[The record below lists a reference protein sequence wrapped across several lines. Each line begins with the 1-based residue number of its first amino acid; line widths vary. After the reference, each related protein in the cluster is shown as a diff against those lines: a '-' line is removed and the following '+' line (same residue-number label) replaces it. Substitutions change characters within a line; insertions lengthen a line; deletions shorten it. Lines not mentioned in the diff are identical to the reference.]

1 MNFRFFSTM
10 ICAFFC
16 LSLSA
21 QDSPDNWFNL
31 DKDMDG
37 TLGVSTEKVYNTLL
51 KGKSSETV
59 IVAVIDSG
67 VDYKHEDL
75 KDVMWVNTGETPGNG
90 IDDDGNGYIDDIHGW
105 NFIGGAN
112 GENVGAD
119 TYELTRLYGK
129 YKKQFEGRDAA
140 SFKGK
145 EKEEFT
151 KYLKYKEEVEGKQ
164 AELKQQSA
172 SVFMINESLKTLKK
186 EIGKEDITAK
196 DIGAIE
202 TENAEV
208 LGAVGIIQSVI
219 DRGASVADI
228 EKEIGGAVSYFEN
241 ALEYAYNPDFDSR
254 KIVGD
259 DYSNSKERYYGNSDC
274 KGPDSSH
281 GTHVSGIIAAVR
293 NNDTGMKGVA
303 DNVRI
308 MSIRAVPDGD
318 ERDKDVANAIFYA
331 VDNGATIINM
341 SFGKGYS
348 WDKGIVDEAVRYAE
362 KHDVLLVHA
371 AGNSGQNNDVTGN
384 FPTDEFGKK
393 KLFGPKNSRVWLEV
407 GALNYKDGK
416 DLPATFSNYGKA
428 NVDVFA
434 PGVQI
439 YSTTPEQ
446 NYAKF
451 SGTSMASPVTA
462 GVAAILRSYFP
473 SLSARQVKDII
484 MKSASPINQQVK
496 KPGSKDEINFSQLS
510 VTGGV
515 INAHK
520 AVSIASGT
528 KGKRKMNRVKSAAK
542 KVVLP

>member
-1 MNFRFFSTM
+1 MNFRIISTM

-16 LSLSA
+16 LGLFA
-21 QDSPDNWFNL
+21 QDSPENWFNL

-37 TLGVSTEKVYNTLL
+37 TLGVSTEKVYQTLL
-51 KGKSSETV
+51 KGKTSETV

-67 VDYKHEDL
+67 VDYMHEDL
-75 KDVMWVNTGETPGNG
+75 KDIMWVNAGEKPGNG
-90 IDDDGNGYIDDIHGW
+90 IDDDGNGYIDDVHGW

-129 YKKQFEGRDAA
+129 YKKMYDGKDG
-140 SFKGK
+140 SGLKGK
-145 EKEEFT
+145 DKEQFDL
-151 KYLKYKEEVEGKQ
+151 YLKYKKEVEGKQ

-172 SVFMINESLKTLKK
+172 GVMMINGALQTLKK
-186 EIGKEDITAK
+186 HIGKDEITAEDIAAIKT
-196 DIGAIE
+196 DDEEVQGA
-202 TENAEV
+202 A
-208 LGAVGIIQSVI
+208 GAIQSVI
-219 DRGASVADI
+219 DRGASVAEI
-228 EKEIGGAVSYFEN
+228 EKEIGGAVKYFEN
-241 ALEYAYNPDFDSR
+241 ALEYAYNPDFNPR
-254 KIVGD
+254 TIVGD
-259 DYSNSKERYYGNSDC
+259 NYNDSTERNYGNGDC

-293 NNDTGMKGVA
+293 DNDIGMKGVS

-331 VDNGATIINM
+331 VDNGASIINM

-348 WDKGIVDEAVRYAE
+348 WDKAIVDAAVRYAE

-371 AGNSGQNNDVTGN
+371 AGNSSQNNDTTGN

-393 KLFGPKNSRVWLEV
+393 KLFGPKKSRVWLEV

-416 DLPATFSNYGKA
+416 DMPARFSNYGKE

-446 NYAKF
+446 NYAKY

-462 GVAAILRSYFP
+462 GVAAMLRSYFP
-473 SLSARQVKDII
+473 KLSARQVKEII
-484 MKSASPINQQVK
+484 MQSASPISQMVN
-496 KPGSKDEINFSQLS
+496 KPGTKEEVNFTQLS

-515 INAHK
+515 VNAHK
-520 AVSIASGT
+520 AVSIASNT
-528 KGKRKMNRVKSAAK
+528 KGKRKMKRVKAAAK
-542 KVVLP
+542 KVVIP